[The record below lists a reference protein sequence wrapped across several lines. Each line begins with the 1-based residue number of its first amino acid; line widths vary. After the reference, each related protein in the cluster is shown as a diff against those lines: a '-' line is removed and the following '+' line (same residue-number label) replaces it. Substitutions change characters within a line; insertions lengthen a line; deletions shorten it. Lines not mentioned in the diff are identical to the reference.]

1 MRIGMMADLYKP
13 HVSGVTHYVSLN
25 KKVLESRGH
34 EVFVFTLGRL
44 DYEDDEPNVLRSPGV
59 SVGATG
65 YSLGFRYTRAARR
78 MLQTMDV
85 VHVHHPFLSGRLA
98 LAYCRPLGIP
108 IVFTHHTR
116 YDLYAQ
122 VYFPILPDQLGQAFL
137 QSYMP
142 SFCREVD
149 LVIAP
154 APGLA
159 ALLRQMGVE
168 GDIEVIPNGVDL
180 RPFRS
185 GHPPI
190 QRSALGLQDDDVVL
204 IFVGRLGLEK
214 NLAFLLQAVAGVQH
228 AHPRV
233 KLLLLGEGPERD
245 NLEDLARLSGVGDRV
260 VFTGLV
266 PYADI
271 PRYLAAADVF
281 VTASRTEVHPLSV
294 IEALAAGRPV
304 VGIDS
309 PGVSDTI
316 VDGENGFVAEDD
328 VAAFAAKLG
337 QIVMDGVLRRR
348 MGEAASRSAEAYDIE
363 RTSPQVEA
371 RYRALVAERPH
382 PRRGRLDRLWNRL
395 MDRAT

>member
-25 KKVLESRGH
+25 KKVLEGRGH

-65 YSLGFRYTRAARR
+65 YSLGFRYTRVARR
-78 MLQTMDV
+78 RLQTMDV

-142 SFCREVD
+142 AFCREVD

-159 ALLRQMGVE
+159 AILRAMGVE
-168 GDIEVIPNGVDL
+168 GAIDVIPNGVDL

-185 GHPPI
+185 GPPPI
-190 QRSALGLQDDDVVL
+190 QRSALGLKDDDVVL

-214 NLAFLLQAVAGVQH
+214 NLAFLFRPSPACSMHTRGSSCCCWA
-228 AHPRV
+228 
-233 KLLLLGEGPERD
+233 RD
-245 NLEDLARLSGVGDRV
+245 PNEITWKTWPDS
-260 VFTGLV
+260 
-266 PYADI
+266 
-271 PRYLAAADVF
+271 AAWG
-281 VTASRTEVHPLSV
+281 TALC
-294 IEALAAGRPV
+294 L
-304 VGIDS
+304 
-309 PGVSDTI
+309 PGWCPT
-316 VDGENGFVAEDD
+316 
-328 VAAFAAKLG
+328 
-337 QIVMDGVLRRR
+337 
-348 MGEAASRSAEAYDIE
+348 
-363 RTSPQVEA
+363 RTS
-371 RYRALVAERPH
+371 RAIWPPPMSSSPPPA
-382 PRRGRLDRLWNRL
+382 PRFIHFR
-395 MDRAT
+395 

>member
-1 MRIGMMADLYKP
+1 MMADLYKP

-142 SFCREVD
+142 AFCRDID

-154 APGLA
+154 AQGLA
-159 ALLRQMGVE
+159 SLLREIGVE
-168 GDIEVIPNGVDL
+168 RTVDVIPNGIGL
-180 RPFRS
+180 TPFRS
-185 GHPPI
+185 GQPPI
-190 QRSALGLQDDDVVL
+190 ERVALGL
-204 IFVGRLGLEK
+204 R
-214 NLAFLLQAVAGVQH
+214 
-228 AHPRV
+228 
-233 KLLLLGEGPERD
+233 
-245 NLEDLARLSGVGDRV
+245 
-260 VFTGLV
+260 
-266 PYADI
+266 
-271 PRYLAAADVF
+271 
-281 VTASRTEVHPLSV
+281 
-294 IEALAAGRPV
+294 
-304 VGIDS
+304 
-309 PGVSDTI
+309 
-316 VDGENGFVAEDD
+316 
-328 VAAFAAKLG
+328 
-337 QIVMDGVLRRR
+337 
-348 MGEAASRSAEAYDIE
+348 
-363 RTSPQVEA
+363 
-371 RYRALVAERPH
+371 
-382 PRRGRLDRLWNRL
+382 
-395 MDRAT
+395 